1 MNHEETTPLMGK
13 RIGNKSQKEENGTT
27 ETSGTFR
34 FHGTTRNVIL
44 AALNVFSNVTMNVS
58 LPIFAGTM
66 NEIGGDTF
74 VLLLNSCVV
83 IGVIFVLTTLFAKR
97 FIDSSITL
105 KLVSSLKIVFALGLF
120 TALNGILVVFAS
132 PPDRTPGYLQGI
144 LSTTVI
150 PYTILCRLIFLRK
163 GIFKIGCYLGVFNRY
178 FMDKKSE
185 SFETLIEQSDL

>member
-1 MNHEETTPLMGK
+1 MNHEETSPLMGK
-13 RIGNKSQKEENGTT
+13 GIGNKSEKEQNGTIK
-27 ETSGTFR
+27 TSGTFR

-163 GIFKIGCYLGVFNRY
+163 GIFKIGFYLGGY
-178 FMDKKSE
+178 YMDIDILWIKK
-185 SFETLIEQSDL
+185 IRII

>member
-1 MNHEETTPLMGK
+1 MNHEETSPLMGK
-13 RIGNKSQKEENGTT
+13 GIGNKSEKEQNGTIK
-27 ETSGTFR
+27 TSGTFR

-163 GIFKIGCYLGVFNRY
+163 GIFKKGGFLEFLTDIL
-178 FMDKKSE
+178 
-185 SFETLIEQSDL
+185 